1 MPEHQVEDEQFD
13 SEVPKAPKKGKI
25 LIVEDILTNRMVLT
39 SLLETLDIEVLIAEN
54 GKKAVDIFKSD
65 PTINMILMDIQMP
78 VMNGIEATLVIRE
91 WEEIKRLS
99 PTPIVV
105 ITAFDYAE
113 DIKNCKDAGM
123 NDVMFKPPDLKK
135 LNTYVEKYLYVK
147 KIDPALFEL
156 VKDKAIEKLLDD
168 RTEAIFNEKWLK
180 VFVSDHKKLASVI
193 LKSATKN
200 IPEYFA
206 LLEEAIRNHSMDEAK
221 AVVHVLK
228 GLLHQIGAIRLSKIL
243 AELNERMKEG
253 AAINEILYT
262 GLVKEFQI
270 LDKEL
275 QVWIKK
281 NT

>member
-1 MPEHQVEDEQFD
+1 
-13 SEVPKAPKKGKI
+13 
-25 LIVEDILTNRMVLT
+25 
-39 SLLETLDIEVLIAEN
+39 
-54 GKKAVDIFKSD
+54 
-65 PTINMILMDIQMP
+65 MP

-99 PTPIVV
+99 QTPIVA

-113 DIKNCKDAGM
+113 DIKNCKDSGM

-135 LNTYVEKYLYVK
+135 LNTFVEKYLYLK
-147 KIDPALFEL
+147 KIDPSLFEL

-168 RTEAIFNEKWLK
+168 RTEATFNEKWLK

-193 LKSATKN
+193 LKSATKH

-206 LLEEAIRNHSMDEAK
+206 LLEEAIRNHSMGEAK

-253 AAINEILYT
+253 AAINETLYT
-262 GLVKEFQI
+262 GLVKEYQN
-270 LDKEL
+270 LEKEL
-275 QVWIKK
+275 QAWIQK